1 MKTTLITA
9 AVAAFAIIGGIFGLV
24 LPAQAQS
31 NSTDNAAS
39 NMSMRTGE
47 DMMRMLHES
56 NPNHMWGMISSIN
69 NDGEEDWIIS
79 GHWMMEMAPQN
90 DTATSNATATTSM
103 ISNITGFN
111 AIFHMVMLDGSAMH
125 NHEISNFTQVGES
138 TFDSETN
145 TTTISGTS
153 TITMREGPVPNV
165 ETTIELAQ
173 DSVIAIS
180 LDPDALEDHF
190 GDEPIYGIVV
200 SPEML
205 EEMMMKYG
213 DKMGMGMMHGPMD
226 SGMMNSSGGP

>member
-1 MKTTLITA
+1 MKTTLIAAA
-9 AVAAFAIIGGIFGLV
+9 AVAAFAIIGGIFGII

-31 NSTDNAAS
+31 NTTDNSAS
-39 NMSMRTGE
+39 NMSMNTGE
-47 DMMRMLHES
+47 DMMRMMHES
-56 NPNHMWGMISSIN
+56 SANHKWGMISSIN

-90 DTATSNATATTSM
+90 NTATSNATTTM
-103 ISNITGFN
+103 ISNVTGFN
-111 AIFHMVMLDGSAMH
+111 AILHMVMLDGSAMH
-125 NHEISNFTQVGES
+125 NHEISNFTQVEDS

-153 TITMREGPVPNV
+153 TVTMCEGPVPNV

-180 LDPDALEDHF
+180 LDPEALENHF

-205 EEMMMKYG
+205 EEMKMRYG